1 MKKLNLIVIGM
12 LFSLLST
19 SSCTSPNDLKQ
30 ISGSLI
36 FSEIGAHNFSI
47 NAENIEATVT
57 MVGPHNGKIQV
68 FKNVALSNSA
78 SYTAKIEENV
88 TSRLL
93 NNLVLM
99 YEAKPGETSINSF
112 TDAANGAYIKIDWRG
127 FD

>member
-1 MKKLNLIVIGM
+1 MKNLILIGM

-19 SSCTSPNDLKQ
+19 ISCTPPNDLKQ

-36 FSEIGAHNFSI
+36 FSEIGTHNFSI

-57 MVGPHNGKIQV
+57 MVGPNNGEIQI
-68 FKNVALSNSA
+68 FKNIELSSSTN
-78 SYTAKIEENV
+78 YTAKIEEDM
-88 TSRLL
+88 TSKLL

-99 YEAKPGETSINSF
+99 YEAKSGGASNNFEGTVS
-112 TDAANGAYIKIDWRG
+112 GAYIKIDWRG